1 MYIHHNISIHTLY
14 HTWRATTHT
23 HMHAHTQVAMEIFLS
38 SEHSAL
44 QPLAAVTLSA
54 GEQYTS
60 KNSLFLVFSSTK
72 DRDTALAIFR
82 TAEQETKM
90 SSKNVS
96 LLHDGAGTGPPEEP
110 SSPMKHKEAR
120 EAGFHVVSRE
130 ECAEYVPSL
139 EADGHC
145 VSSDAHSSS
154 NGTSADG
161 KKTAEDPGAANRRLW
176 RDAELQTLTAKWQ
189 KKELSNFEYLMC
201 LNILADRSFNDLT
214 QYPVMPWVISD
225 YTSLTLNLKDP
236 NTYRDLTKPVG
247 ALDQARL
254 EAYRKRFIDMPEPK
268 FYYGTHYST
277 PGYVLHYLV
286 RDAPELMLHLQR
298 GKFDAPDRTFWSVT
312 SSYRCVCKTVCE

>member
-1 MYIHHNISIHTLY
+1 
-14 HTWRATTHT
+14 
-23 HMHAHTQVAMEIFLS
+23 MEIFLT

-44 QPLAAVTLSA
+44 QPLAAVALSA

-72 DRDTALAIFR
+72 DRDTALAVFR
-82 TAEQETKM
+82 AAEQETTLANSI
-90 SSKNVS
+90 SSVS
-96 LLHDGAGTGPPEEP
+96 LQGTGAACEEEP
-110 SSPMKHKEAR
+110 VSPIKHKEAR

-130 ECAEYVPSL
+130 ECAEYAPS
-139 EADGHC
+139 AGGPNASGTDGHN
-145 VSSDAHSSS
+145 SSS
-154 NGTSADG
+154 GNDCNGNCIEG
-161 KKTAEDPGAANRRLW
+161 KKPAEDPDAANRRLW

-254 EAYRKRFIDMPEPK
+254 EAYRKRFLEMPEPK

-298 GKFDAPDRTFWSVT
+298 GKFDAPDRTFWSIT
-312 SSYRCVCKTVCE
+312 SSYRCVYTRVWKRCMCEYACICASFYVYI